1 MHTAQYEGS
10 IKKHI
15 GMKHHTSPAM
25 DCYYH
30 SREEKI
36 WRYSGTCQRS
46 KNWHLH
52 NTQEQDYLSHSAPV
66 ENYEAVVLHFESSNA
81 SHYAC
86 SLCGREEEKTAQKLM
101 IVALTH
107 IQRHHLAVSQPFLIR
122 SKGLMP
128 NFTSEA
134 HGELTIHEMGA

>member
-1 MHTAQYEGS
+1 
-10 IKKHI
+10 
-15 GMKHHTSPAM
+15 MKHHTSPAM

-30 SREEKI
+30 SREGEI
-36 WRYSGTCQRS
+36 SRYSGTCERS
-46 KNWHLH
+46 NWYQYDK
-52 NTQEQDYLSHSAPV
+52 QEQDYLSHSAPV
-66 ENYEAVVLHFESSNA
+66 ENYKAVVLQFESLNA

-128 NFTSEA
+128 HFTSEA